1 MKLKRPVL
9 FIISLIFLG
18 VLFVNLTGLRN
29 GIINVT
35 KKNSDF
41 GCGCHGESIFPNT
54 QTHVDIIGPDMMEPG
69 DTAVF
74 QVVITSDTIFHVAG
88 TDIAAYYG
96 ELFVNSADTGLQ
108 RMRDTVVSMDYE
120 LTHTWPKP
128 VVNDSVVFTFTYI
141 APNMNEV
148 YDTLY
153 ANGNAAD
160 NDGEPFLDKWN
171 YANNKIVHIT
181 TTSIGNYNGL
191 AGDFKLEQNYPN
203 PFNPSTNISFSLLRA
218 SNVSLS
224 VYDLNG
230 REVATLINNEY
241 RANGN
246 YSATFDAASY
256 KLSSGVY
263 FYKLSADG
271 FTQMKKMVLVK

>member
-1 MKLKRPVL
+1 MKLRRPVL
-9 FIISLIFLG
+9 FVISLIFLG
-18 VLFVNLTGLRN
+18 VLIVNLTGLRN
-29 GIINVT
+29 GIVNVT

-41 GCGCHGESIFPNT
+41 GCGCHGESTFPNP
-54 QTHVDIIGPDMMEPG
+54 QTHVDIIGPSVMEPG
-69 DTAVF
+69 DTATF
-74 QVVITSDTIFHVAG
+74 QVVITSDTIFHVGG
-88 TDIAAYYG
+88 TDISSYYG
-96 ELFVNSADTGLQ
+96 ELFVNEADTGLQ
-108 RMRDTVVSMDYE
+108 RMRDTVVSLDYE

-128 VVNDSVVFTFTYI
+128 VTNDSVVFTFTYI
-141 APNMNEV
+141 APNMSEV
-148 YDTLY
+148 YDTIY

-171 YANNKIVHIT
+171 YANNKIIHIT
-181 TTSIGNYNGL
+181 PNSIGNNNGI
-191 AGDFKLEQNYPN
+191 AEDFKLDQNYPN

-218 SNVSLS
+218 ANVSLS

-230 REVATLINNEY
+230 REVASLINNEY

-246 YSATFDAASY
+246 YSVSFDAANY

-263 FYKLSADG
+263 FYKLTAGG

>member
-1 MKLKRPVL
+1 MKLRRPVV

-18 VLFVNLTGLRN
+18 ILFVNLTGLRN
-29 GIINVT
+29 GIIHVT
-35 KKNSDF
+35 KKDSDF
-41 GCGCHGESIFPNT
+41 GCGCHGESIFPNS
-54 QTHVDIIGPDMMEPG
+54 QTHVNIVGPGIMEPG
-69 DTAVF
+69 DTAIF
-74 QVVITSDTIFHVAG
+74 QLIITSDTIFHSGG

-96 ELFVNSADTGLQ
+96 ELFVNPVDTGLQ
-108 RMRDTVVSMDYE
+108 RMQDTVVSPDFE

-128 VVNDSVVFTFTYI
+128 VVNDSVIFTFTYI
-141 APNMNEV
+141 APDTDGV
-148 YDTLY
+148 YDTIY

-171 YANNKIVHIT
+171 YAENKIVHIT
-181 TTSIGNYNGL
+181 TTSIGNNNGI
-191 AGDFKLEQNYPN
+191 AGDFNLEQNYPN
-203 PFNPSTNISFSLLRA
+203 PFNPATNISFSLLRA

-230 REVATLINNEY
+230 REVANLINNEY

-246 YSATFDAASY
+246 YSVSFDAANY
-256 KLSSGVY
+256 RLSSGVF

-271 FTQMKKMVLVK
+271 FSQIKKMVLVK